1 MRSQGREVE
10 RAEVDG
16 LCLRWLRHRLIT
28 FVDARAEHVFGLSLL
43 PLLLLM
49 QVLLLALLLILKES
63 AKIEAL

>member
-16 LCLRWLRHRLIT
+16 LCLGWLRHRLIT
-28 FVDARAEHVFGLSLL
+28 FVDACTEHVLGLSLL

-49 QVLLLALLLILKES
+49 QVLLLARFLILKES